1 LNCIVIYDIPSN
13 RARGKVAD
21 ACMDYGM
28 NRIQFSA
35 FAGDLLRAHQ
45 EELILKA
52 RRLLGKSEGKVYLYC
67 IGETEWDKRLE
78 VIVEPK
84 PKAVASRAKPVAAG
98 EAPGGEAPGG
108 EAPGGEA
115 PAAEDGQA
123 APCVVAP
130 PAEEESDE

>member
-52 RRLLGKSEGKVYLYC
+52 RRLLGKNEGKVYLYC
-67 IGETEWDKRLE
+67 IGEGEWDKRLE

-84 PKAVASRAKPVAAG
+84 KKAPPGPAAGQDAAAPPG
-98 EAPGGEAPGG
+98 EAPQGEAPQG
-108 EAPGGEA
+108 EAPQGEA
-115 PAAEDGQA
+115 PQGEDGQG
-123 APCVVAP
+123 AP
-130 PAEEESDE
+130 PAGEHAHG